1 MLVKKFFGATTRD
14 ALRQVRDELG
24 PDALILSNRQVA
36 GGGIEIMAVA
46 DADVA
51 ALTSIQTVA
60 AAPKPATRAAQNGA
74 RLMSSA
80 QQTPVT
86 PHLSKALARSYA
98 IPDDEQEPTLD
109 DVPYEIPSVL
119 RSNRAPKASTLRNET
134 PNEVPFTDYINRPET
149 IAPQPRVQDKP
160 APSAPREP
168 ELSHEAERRPIPPR
182 RPVVAEKPLPTFS
195 FDDASAK
202 NAAPVADQ
210 AAMQDIAR
218 EIRMLR
224 GLLESQ
230 MAGMAW
236 GELSKHAPE
245 KLEILRQLLGAG
257 FCAALSRQL
266 IDKMPAAMSLDTGMK
281 WVKAA
286 LTHNLPTVSAKDD
299 IVERGGVYALI
310 GPTGVGKT
318 TTVAKLAARCALT
331 YGPQSVALLT
341 TDSYRIGAHD
351 QLRIYGRIL
360 GVPVHEV
367 KDETD
372 LQLTLGELTDRHL
385 VLIDTVG
392 MGQRDQRIGEQLAMF
407 GHDNV
412 GTVLLL
418 SANAQA
424 STLDDVAR
432 RYKNSHL
439 VGCILTKLD
448 ETMALGGCLDVAI
461 RHKLPL
467 HFVTNGQR
475 VPEDLHRANLAYLVD
490 RAFRNPQENSVFQLH
505 KDEYPLFMSTQDI
518 PTDFSLATSPR

>member
-51 ALTSIQTVA
+51 ALTNIQTVA
-60 AAPKPATRAAQNGA
+60 APPKPATRAAQNGA
-74 RLMSSA
+74 RLMHSA
-80 QQTPVT
+80 QQQAPAAPTI
-86 PHLSKALARSYA
+86 SKALARSYA
-98 IPDDEQEPTLD
+98 IPDDEQEPTIN

-119 RSNRAPKASTLRNET
+119 RSNRQAKPAAAPTR
-134 PNEVPFTDYINRPET
+134 PEVTFTDYISRPDPIEEQRKET
-149 IAPQPRVQDKP
+149 TARP
-160 APSAPREP
+160 AP
-168 ELSHEAERRPIPPR
+168 PPR
-182 RPVVAEKPLPTFS
+182 RPAVAEKPLPTFS
-195 FDDASAK
+195 FEDEVVK
-202 NAAPVADQ
+202 PAAPPVDQ
-210 AAMQDIAR
+210 EAMQDIAR

-245 KLEILRQLLGAG
+245 KLEVLRQLLSAG

-266 IDKMPAAMSLDTGMK
+266 IDKMPNGMSLDTGMK

-318 TTVAKLAARCALT
+318 TTVAKLAARCALA

-360 GVPVHEV
+360 GVPVHDV

-372 LQLTLGELTDRHL
+372 LQLTLGELSDRHL

-407 GHDNV
+407 GQDNV

-424 STLDDVAR
+424 GTLDDVAR

-439 VGCILTKLD
+439 VGCILSKLD

-461 RHKLPL
+461 RHRLPL

-490 RAFRNPQENSVFQLH
+490 RAFRNPQENSVFQLQ
-505 KDEYPLFMSTQDI
+505 KDEYPLFMSTQDT
-518 PTDFSLATSPR
+518 PTDFTISTHSR

>member
-51 ALTSIQTVA
+51 ALTNIQTVA
-60 AAPKPATRAAQNGA
+60 APPKPATRAAQNGA
-74 RLMSSA
+74 RLMNSV
-80 QQTPVT
+80 QQQAPASPTI
-86 PHLSKALARSYA
+86 SKALARSYA

-109 DVPYEIPSVL
+109 DVPYEVPSVL
-119 RSNRAPKASTLRNET
+119 RSNRQAKPAAPQTR
-134 PNEVPFTDYINRPET
+134 PEVTFTDYISRPDPIDE
-149 IAPQPRVQDKP
+149 PRKEPAARP
-160 APSAPREP
+160 AP
-168 ELSHEAERRPIPPR
+168 PPR
-182 RPVVAEKPLPTFS
+182 RPAVAEKPLPTFS
-195 FDDASAK
+195 FEDEVVK
-202 NAAPVADQ
+202 PAAPAVDQ
-210 AAMQDIAR
+210 EAMQDIAR

-245 KLEILRQLLGAG
+245 KLEVLRQLLSAG

-266 IDKMPAAMSLDTGMK
+266 IDKMPNGMSLDTGMK

-286 LTHNLPTVSAKDD
+286 LTHNLPSLNAKDD

-318 TTVAKLAARCALT
+318 TTVAKLAARCALA

-360 GVPVHEV
+360 GVPVHDV

-372 LQLTLGELTDRHL
+372 LQLTLGELSDRHL

-407 GHDNV
+407 GQDNV

-418 SANAQA
+418 AANAQA
-424 STLDDVAR
+424 GTLDDVAR
-432 RYKNSHL
+432 RYKNNHL
-439 VGCILTKLD
+439 VGCILSKLD

-461 RHKLPL
+461 RHRLPL

-490 RAFRNPQENSVFQLH
+490 RAFRSPQENSVFQLQ
-505 KDEYPLFMSTQDI
+505 KDEYPLFMSTQDT
-518 PTDFSLATSPR
+518 PTDFTISTTPR

>member
-60 AAPKPATRAAQNGA
+60 TPPKPATRAAQNGA
-74 RLMSSA
+74 RLMNSA
-80 QQTPVT
+80 QQTPAT
-86 PHLSKALARSYA
+86 PNISKALARSYA
-98 IPDDEQEPTLD
+98 IPDDEQEPSIA

-119 RSNRAPKASTLRNET
+119 RSNRAPKAAPART
-134 PNEVPFTDYINRPET
+134 EVPFTDYISRPEP
-149 IAPQPRVQDKP
+149 IEAPQP
-160 APSAPREP
+160 EP
-168 ELSHEAERRPIPPR
+168 TARTTPPPR

-195 FDDASAK
+195 FEDEPAK
-202 NAAPVADQ
+202 PAAPPADQ
-210 AAMQDIAR
+210 EAMQDIAR

-245 KLEILRQLLGAG
+245 KLEVLRQLLGAG

-266 IDKMPAAMSLDTGMK
+266 IDKMPAGMSLDTGIK

-318 TTVAKLAARCALT
+318 TTVAKLAARCALA

-360 GVPVHEV
+360 GVPVHDV

-424 STLDDVAR
+424 GTLDDVAR
-432 RYKNSHL
+432 RYKNNHL

-461 RHKLPL
+461 RHRLPL

-490 RAFRNPQENSVFQLH
+490 RAFRSQQENSVFQLH
-505 KDEYPLFMSTQDI
+505 KDEYPLFMSTQDT
-518 PTDFSLATSPR
+518 PTDFTISASPR

>member
-1 MLVKKFFGATTRD
+1 MVVKKFFGATTRE

-51 ALTSIQTVA
+51 ALTNVQTVA
-60 AAPKPATRAAQNGA
+60 TPPKPSPRAAQNGA
-74 RLMSSA
+74 RLINSA
-80 QQTPVT
+80 QSEAPS
-86 PHLSKALARSYA
+86 PNIAKALARSYA
-98 IPDDEQEPTLD
+98 IPDDEPEPSVAD
-109 DVPYEIPSVL
+109 IGFEAPSVL
-119 RSNRAPKASTLRNET
+119 RSNR
-134 PNEVPFTDYINRPET
+134 
-149 IAPQPRVQDKP
+149 QPRAIETRAESPRDEISLTQFASQRTPEHINERP
-160 APSAPREP
+160 APRAAEP
-168 ELSHEAERRPIPPR
+168 TRTPPPR
-182 RPVVAEKPLPTFS
+182 RAPPVVEPQHKALPTFS
-195 FDDASAK
+195 FEDEPAAK
-202 NAAPVADQ
+202 PAQPAVDHE
-210 AAMQDIAR
+210 AMQDIAR

-266 IDKMPAAMSLDTGMK
+266 IDKMPSGMSLDTGVK

-286 LTHNLPTVSAKDD
+286 LAHNLPATGASDD
-299 IVERGGVYALI
+299 LVARGGVYALI

-318 TTVAKLAARCALT
+318 TTVAKLAARAALA

-360 GVPVHEV
+360 GVPVHDV

-372 LQLTLGELTDRHL
+372 LQLTLGELSDRHL

-392 MGQRDQRIGEQLAMF
+392 MGQRDQRIGEQLAML

-412 GTVLLL
+412 GTILLL
-418 SANAQA
+418 AANAQA
-424 STLDDVAR
+424 GTLDDVAR
-432 RYKNSHL
+432 RYRNHHL
-439 VGCILTKLD
+439 LGCILTKLD
-448 ETMALGGCLDVAI
+448 ETVALGGCLDVAI

-467 HFVTNGQR
+467 QFVTNGQR
-475 VPEDLHRANLAYLVD
+475 VPEDLHRANLAYLLD
-490 RAFRNPQENSVFQLH
+490 RAFKTQQDHSVFQLQR
-505 KDEYPLFMSTQDI
+505 DEYPLYMSTQDT
-518 PTDFSLATSPR
+518 PTDFTLSLGGARA

>member
-51 ALTSIQTVA
+51 ALTSVQTVA

-80 QQTPVT
+80 QQTPVA
-86 PHLSKALARSYA
+86 PHISKALARSYA

-119 RSNRAPKASTLRNET
+119 RSNRAPKTNTAARTET
-134 PNEVPFTDYINRPET
+134 SNEVPFTDYINRPEAAAQ
-149 IAPQPRVQDKP
+149 APQRPETKPR
-160 APSAPREP
+160 SREP
-168 ELSHEAERRPIPPR
+168 ELNTEAERRPIPPR
-182 RPVVAEKPLPTFS
+182 RPAMAEKPLPTFS
-195 FDDASAK
+195 FDDASPK
-202 NAAPVADQ
+202 TAAPAVDQ

-490 RAFRNPQENSVFQLH
+490 RAFRNQQENSVFQLH